1 MRQDREKLLFLISCL
16 ISSVLIINT
25 MGAICDKSLLPCADL
40 YNLTD
45 YIEMDYSYQE
55 NRDEDLKFINAKD
68 EIASI
73 FPKMLYVFR
82 DF

>member
-1 MRQDREKLLFLISCL
+1 M
-16 ISSVLIINT
+16 VY
-25 MGAICDKSLLPCADL
+25 